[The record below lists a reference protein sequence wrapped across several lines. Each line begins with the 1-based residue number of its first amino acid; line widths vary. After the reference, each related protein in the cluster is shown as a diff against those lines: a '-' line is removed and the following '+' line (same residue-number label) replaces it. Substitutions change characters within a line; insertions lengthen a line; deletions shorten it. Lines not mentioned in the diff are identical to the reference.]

1 MTLAQNL
8 ARRLARRL
16 LDHGSHRLRRKRP
29 QWADAMEAEASY
41 VETDS
46 EQLRWAAGC
55 ALASYRAPKGLEGL
69 AYPAAL
75 TLSLALMT
83 AYQWSMDEGLFTLVV
98 LTLLGMALG
107 LVEPRRPLVSG
118 VLVGL
123 VVAGVN
129 AFETLTG
136 VRPAYEDVAHS
147 LQHDAKW
154 LVLVAP
160 ALLAAAVGGYA
171 GLKLRS
177 ARM

>member
-1 MTLAQNL
+1 
-8 ARRLARRL
+8 
-16 LDHGSHRLRRKRP
+16 
-29 QWADAMEAEASY
+29 
-41 VETDS
+41 
-46 EQLRWAAGC
+46 
-55 ALASYRAPKGLEGL
+55 
-69 AYPAAL
+69 
-75 TLSLALMT
+75 
-83 AYQWSMDEGLFTLVV
+83 
-98 LTLLGMALG
+98 
-107 LVEPRRPLVSG
+107 
-118 VLVGL
+118 L